1 MCYNRLVVIKIMIT
15 SLKII
20 YCGDVCSKLFLVDN
34 SNTSVTIKRI
44 TIKGVTMKRTWR
56 FWVALWAA
64 KIITKVLLVS
74 GKKGTTLPGKIANM
88 IDPEMMKHLSGAYSD
103 GIIMITGT
111 NGKTTTANLLA
122 SILHGAGKAFAF
134 NQAGAN
140 LVTGITGALIQDTRW
155 SGSSR
160 TSVALLEVDEATVP
174 KFCQQVSPTLAIVTN
189 FFRDQLD
196 RYGELD
202 TTVRMVKESLPK
214 ETVLLLNADDPLVAQ
229 FGTDHGQ
236 VLYYGVE
243 RTPDSVSESHET
255 RESRFCPV
263 CGTELNYTL
272 FHYGQLGIF
281 NCLGC
286 EFHRPEPEILAQD
299 VRPVE
304 GLLQF
309 SVDGTSFSIALQGY
323 YNLYNAL
330 AALTAA
336 RQLGINDSLIEKGL
350 REFIPQ
356 AGRMERFYLPNG
368 EITLTLVKNPTGFD
382 QVIQTMLGANKP
394 LRILIGI
401 NDLAA
406 DGRDISWLWDVNFER
421 LGTHEGS
428 INQVICTG
436 LRAEDIALRLKYAGV
451 SVEKLVIE
459 HTLAEAL
466 DRLQASRAVE
476 EVVFIL
482 PTYTLLFPLREILE
496 DRQEKAGL
504 PGSKTNDFREEASA

>member
-1 MCYNRLVVIKIMIT
+1 
-15 SLKII
+15 
-20 YCGDVCSKLFLVDN
+20 
-34 SNTSVTIKRI
+34 
-44 TIKGVTMKRTWR
+44 MKRTWR
-56 FWVALWAA
+56 FWVALWVG
-64 KIITKVLLVS
+64 KIIFKGLLVT
-74 GKKGTTLPGKIANM
+74 GKKGTTLPGKIANW
-88 IDPEMMKHLSGAYSD
+88 IDPEIMRHLSVAYSD

-122 SILHGAGKAFAF
+122 SIIRQSEEEFAF

-140 LVTGITGALIQDTRW
+140 LLTGITGALIQNTRW
-155 SGSSR
+155 NGFSR
-160 TSVALLEVDEATVP
+160 ASLALLEVDEATVP
-174 KFCQQVSPTLAIVTN
+174 KFCEQVSPTLAIVTN

-202 TTVRMVKESLPK
+202 TTVRMVRESLPK
-214 ETVLLLNADDPLVAQ
+214 ETVLVLNADDPLVAQ
-229 FGTDHGQ
+229 FGTDHAQ
-236 VLYYGVE
+236 VIYYGVE
-243 RTPDSVSESHET
+243 RTPDSVSESQET
-255 RESRFCPV
+255 REARFCPV
-263 CGTELNYTL
+263 CGTALNYTL

-286 EFHRPEPEILAQD
+286 EFHRLEPEILAQN
-299 VRPVE
+299 VRLEE
-304 GLLQF
+304 GLLLFQVGVTPF
-309 SVDGTSFSIALQGY
+309 TLSLQGY

-336 RQLGINDSLIEKGL
+336 RRLGINDDLIERGL
-350 REFIPQ
+350 RSFIPQ
-356 AGRMERFYLPNG
+356 AGRMERFYLPEG

-382 QVIQTMLGANKP
+382 QVIQTMLGVNKP

-421 LGTHEGS
+421 LGTYEAS

-476 EVVFIL
+476 EVAFIL
-482 PTYTLLFPLREILE
+482 PTYTLLFPLREFLE
-496 DRQEKAGL
+496 SRQKTAGL
-504 PGSKTNDFREEASA
+504 SRPKAKVRGEGAY

>member
-1 MCYNRLVVIKIMIT
+1 
-15 SLKII
+15 
-20 YCGDVCSKLFLVDN
+20 
-34 SNTSVTIKRI
+34 
-44 TIKGVTMKRTWR
+44 MKRTWR
-56 FWVALWAA
+56 FWLALWAG
-64 KIITKVLLVS
+64 KIITKGLLVI
-74 GKKGTTLPGKIANM
+74 GKKGTTLPGKVANWF
-88 IDPEMMKHLSGAYSD
+88 DPEIMRHLSVGYSD

-122 SILHGAGKAFAF
+122 SIIRESGEEFAF

-140 LVTGITGALIQDTRW
+140 LVTGITGALIQNTRW
-155 SGSSR
+155 NGFSR
-160 TSVALLEVDEATVP
+160 ARLALLEVDEATVP
-174 KFCQQVSPTLAIVTN
+174 KFCEQMSPTLAIVTN

-202 TTVRMVKESLPK
+202 TTVRMVRESIPK
-214 ETVLLLNADDPLVAQ
+214 ETVLVLNADDPLVAQ
-229 FGTDHGQ
+229 FGTDQ
-236 VLYYGVE
+236 EKVIYYGVE
-243 RTPDSVSESHET
+243 RTPDSVSESQET
-255 RESRFCPV
+255 REARFCPV
-263 CGTELNYTL
+263 CGTELSYTL

-286 EFHRPEPEILAQD
+286 GFHRPEPEILAQH
-299 VRPVE
+299 VRPEE
-304 GLLQF
+304 GLLLF
-309 SVDGTSFSIALQGY
+309 RVGVSSFTLSLQGY

-330 AALTAA
+330 AAFTAA
-336 RQLGINDSLIEKGL
+336 RQLGINDRLIEKGL
-350 REFIPQ
+350 SSFIPQ
-356 AGRMERFYLPNG
+356 AGRMERFYLPEG

-382 QVIQTMLGANKP
+382 QVIQTMFGINKP
-394 LRILIGI
+394 LRIMIGI

-421 LGTHEGS
+421 LGTYEEN

-466 DRLQASRAVE
+466 DRLQVSRSE
-476 EVVFIL
+476 EDAAFIL

-496 DRQEKAGL
+496 ERQEKTSL
-504 PGSKTNDFREEASA
+504 SNSKAKDRGEEARA

>member
-1 MCYNRLVVIKIMIT
+1 
-15 SLKII
+15 
-20 YCGDVCSKLFLVDN
+20 
-34 SNTSVTIKRI
+34 
-44 TIKGVTMKRTWR
+44 MKRTWR
-56 FWVALWAA
+56 FWVALWAS
-64 KIITKVLLVS
+64 KIITKGLLVT
-74 GKKGTTLPGKIANM
+74 GKKGTTLPGKVANW
-88 IDPEMMKHLSGAYSD
+88 IDPEIMRHLSVAYTD

-122 SILHGAGKAFAF
+122 SIIRQSGEEFAF

-140 LVTGITGALIQDTRW
+140 LVTGITGALIQNTRW
-155 SGSSR
+155 NGISR
-160 TSVALLEVDEATVP
+160 ACLALLEVDEATVP
-174 KFCQQVSPTLAIVTN
+174 KFCEQVSPTLAIVTN

-202 TTVRMVKESLPK
+202 TTVRMVRESLPK
-214 ETVLLLNADDPLVAQ
+214 ETVLVLNADDPLVAQ
-229 FGTDHGQ
+229 FGTDHPQ
-236 VLYYGVE
+236 VIYYGVE
-243 RTPDSVSESHET
+243 RTPDSRSESEET
-255 RESRFCPV
+255 REARFCPV

-272 FHYGQLGIF
+272 FHYGQLGLF

-286 EFHRPEPEILAQD
+286 GFHRPEPEILAQN
-299 VRPVE
+299 VRLEE
-304 GLLQF
+304 GLLLFQVDVAPF
-309 SVDGTSFSIALQGY
+309 SLSLQGY

-336 RQLGINDSLIEKGL
+336 RQLGINDGLIERGL
-350 REFIPQ
+350 CSFIPQ
-356 AGRMERFYLPNG
+356 AGRMERFYLPEG

-382 QVIQTMLGANKP
+382 QVIQTMLGVNKP

-421 LGTHEGS
+421 LGIHDAT

-436 LRAEDIALRLKYAGV
+436 IRAEDIALRLKYAGV

-466 DRLQASRAVE
+466 DRLQVGRSWE
-476 EVVFIL
+476 EVAFIL
-482 PTYTLLFPLREILE
+482 PTYTLLFPLRELLE
-496 DRQEKAGL
+496 SRQKKAGL
-504 PGSKTNDFREEASA
+504 SRPKAEVEGEGAY

>member
-1 MCYNRLVVIKIMIT
+1 
-15 SLKII
+15 
-20 YCGDVCSKLFLVDN
+20 
-34 SNTSVTIKRI
+34 
-44 TIKGVTMKRTWR
+44 MKRTWR
-56 FWVALWAA
+56 FWVALWAG
-64 KIITKVLLVS
+64 KLITKGLLVT
-74 GKKGTTLPGKIANM
+74 GKKGTTLPGKIANW
-88 IDPEMMKHLSGAYSD
+88 IDPEMMRHLSVGYTD

-122 SILHGAGKAFAF
+122 SIISQSGEEFAF

-140 LVTGITGALIQDTRW
+140 LVTGITGALIQNTGW
-155 SGSSR
+155 NGFSR
-160 TSVALLEVDEATVP
+160 ASLALLEVDEATVP
-174 KFCQQVSPTLAIVTN
+174 KFCEQVSPTLAIVTN

-202 TTVRMVKESLPK
+202 TTVRMVRESLPK
-214 ETVLLLNADDPLVAQ
+214 ETVLVLNADDPLVAQ
-229 FGTDHGQ
+229 FGTDHAQ
-236 VLYYGVE
+236 VIYYGVE
-243 RTPDSVSESHET
+243 RTPDSVSESQET
-255 RESRFCPV
+255 REARFCPV

-286 EFHRPEPEILAQD
+286 EFHRPEPQILAQD

-309 SVDGTSFSIALQGY
+309 SVDKTAFTIALQGY

-336 RQLGINDSLIEKGL
+336 RQLGINDGLIGNGL

-356 AGRMERFYLPNG
+356 AGRMERFYLPDG

-382 QVIQTMLGANKP
+382 QVVQTMLGVNKP

-421 LGTHEGS
+421 LGTHEAS

-451 SVEKLVIE
+451 SVDKLVIE

-466 DRLQASRAVE
+466 DRLQASKTAE
-476 EVVFIL
+476 EVTFIL

-504 PGSKTNDFREEASA
+504 SGSKTKDRGEEASA

>member
-1 MCYNRLVVIKIMIT
+1 
-15 SLKII
+15 
-20 YCGDVCSKLFLVDN
+20 
-34 SNTSVTIKRI
+34 
-44 TIKGVTMKRTWR
+44 MKRTWR
-56 FWVALWAA
+56 FWVALWAS
-64 KIITKVLLVS
+64 KIITKGLLVT
-74 GKKGTTLPGKIANM
+74 GKKGTTLPGKVANW
-88 IDPEMMKHLSGAYSD
+88 IDPEIMRHLSVAYTD

-122 SILHGAGKAFAF
+122 SIIRQSGEEFAF

-140 LVTGITGALIQDTRW
+140 LVTGITGALIQNTRW
-155 SGSSR
+155 NGISR
-160 TSVALLEVDEATVP
+160 ACLALLEVDEATVP
-174 KFCQQVSPTLAIVTN
+174 KFCEQVSPTLAIVTN

-202 TTVRMVKESLPK
+202 TTVRMVRESLPK
-214 ETVLLLNADDPLVAQ
+214 ETVLVLNADDPLVAQ
-229 FGTDHGQ
+229 FGTDHPQ
-236 VLYYGVE
+236 VIYYGVE
-243 RTPDSVSESHET
+243 RTPDSRSESEET
-255 RESRFCPV
+255 REARFCPV

-272 FHYGQLGIF
+272 FHYGQLGLF

-286 EFHRPEPEILAQD
+286 GFHRPDPEILAQN
-299 VRPVE
+299 VRLNE
-304 GLLQF
+304 GLLLFQVDVAPF
-309 SVDGTSFSIALQGY
+309 SLSLQGY

-336 RQLGINDSLIEKGL
+336 RQLGINDGLIERGL
-350 REFIPQ
+350 CSFIPQ
-356 AGRMERFYLPNG
+356 AGRMERFYLPEG

-382 QVIQTMLGANKP
+382 QVIQTMLGVNKP

-421 LGTHEGS
+421 LGIHDAT

-436 LRAEDIALRLKYAGV
+436 IRAEDIALRLKYAGV

-466 DRLQASRAVE
+466 DRLQVGRSGE
-476 EVVFIL
+476 EVAFIL
-482 PTYTLLFPLREILE
+482 PTYTLLFPLRELLE
-496 DRQEKAGL
+496 SRQKKAGL
-504 PGSKTNDFREEASA
+504 SRPKAEVEGEGAY